1 MVGRRFWTGLWLAVL
16 FSACQGP
23 SAGPGL
29 EPPFG
34 SGKGTANDQGSN
46 TGGSSGFGGSS
57 ASGDPVVTMGT
68 GGALNGNQDGPTV
81 SSGTGGAIFATGGA
95 SATGGDSEGSSVV
108 SQDAGVGDAGIVFG
122 DAGAENNEIMRSKI
136 QDAGAGGIGSSARGA
151 CPPWLVPGSPLFRF
165 LGCNDMA
172 PP

>member
-34 SGKGTANDQGSN
+34 SRKGSSNDQGSS
-46 TGGSSGFGGSS
+46 TGGSSGFGG
-57 ASGDPVVTMGT
+57 AAPSGDSIVTTGT
-68 GGALNGNQDGPTV
+68 GGALSGSQNDPTV
-81 SSGTGGAIFATGGA
+81 SSGTGGAAAATGGA
-95 SATGGDSEGSSVV
+95 TATGGDSTGWPTSGGDS
-108 SQDAGVGDAGIVFG
+108 GVGDAGIVFG
-122 DAGAENNEIMRSKI
+122 DAGTENKETVGAKI
-136 QDAGAGGIGSSARGA
+136 RDAGAGSLGSSMPGA